1 MRYMKDKNCKI
12 RKEFKELA
20 PNLAYEKLEKYR
32 MASPYKE
39 IIIATCIERLD
50 TFSAIQF
57 LKNKHNINLS
67 YWTFVSKKQDALEM
81 LHKCKTAD
89 STK

>member
-1 MRYMKDKNCKI
+1 MNIKSKEI

-50 TFSAIQF
+50 AFSAIQF
-57 LKNKHNINLS
+57 LKTKYNINLS

-81 LHKCKTAD
+81 LDKCKTAD
-89 STK
+89 SMAQV

>member
-1 MRYMKDKNCKI
+1 MNIKSKEI

-39 IIIATCIERLD
+39 IIIATCIKRYD
-50 TFSAIQF
+50 AFSSIKY
-57 LKNKHNINLS
+57 LKEKHNINLS
-67 YWTFVSKKQDALEM
+67 YWTFVSKKKDALEM
-81 LHKCKTAD
+81 LHKCQEAD